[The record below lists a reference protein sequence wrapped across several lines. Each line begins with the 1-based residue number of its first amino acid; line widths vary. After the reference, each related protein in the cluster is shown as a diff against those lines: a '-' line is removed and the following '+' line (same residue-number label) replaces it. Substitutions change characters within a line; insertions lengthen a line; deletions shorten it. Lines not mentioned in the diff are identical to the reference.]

1 MTALVVL
8 LSTASALPW
17 DEGSER
23 AAWDEEAS
31 ERAALPL
38 DVSAERAAL
47 PLDVSVE
54 RAAFP
59 LDVSVEREAAWD
71 GAERQRSCR
80 DGYIKFKGRK
90 VKCWA

>member
-1 MTALVVL
+1 MVL

-17 DEGSER
+17 DEGS
-23 AAWDEEAS
+23 
-31 ERAALPL
+31 
-38 DVSAERAAL
+38 ERAAL